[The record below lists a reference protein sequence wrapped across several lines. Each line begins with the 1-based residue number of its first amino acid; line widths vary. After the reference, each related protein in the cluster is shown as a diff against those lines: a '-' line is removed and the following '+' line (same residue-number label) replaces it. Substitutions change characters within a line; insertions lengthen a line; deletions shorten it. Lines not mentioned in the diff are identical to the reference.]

1 MIRTRSSF
9 LRNMIC
15 LLAFTLLASVSHAQI
30 MYRLLK
36 KTSTTLSNGQSVD
49 VLVGECYP
57 LISSE
62 ESGAILK
69 LKFGGYTFYVPRSAC
84 SLIPDGEISAATTR
98 YEKDYADFLP
108 NIREYE
114 EDQARKRTSTPSAP
128 ALIPAP
134 QPSNVTIEPLYTWD
148 VTVYVG
154 RKYWA
159 TKDKYEVYTN
169 LTTEV
174 QAKTRSEAERIAADR
189 SYTTKSTFIGASIKV
204 EPAGTEGAKFR
215 VYNCEATRQ

>member
-9 LRNMIC
+9 LRNMIY
-15 LLAFTLLASVSHAQI
+15 LLAFTLMTSISDAQI
-30 MYRLLK
+30 MYRVTK
-36 KTSTTLSNGQSVD
+36 STSTTLNNGQD
-49 VLVGECYP
+49 VFISGGCFP

-69 LKFGGYTFYVPRSAC
+69 LKFGGYTFYVPRSSC
-84 SLIPDGEISAATTR
+84 SLVPDSEISAANTQ
-98 YEKDYADFLP
+98 YEKNYANYLP
-108 NIREYE
+108 RIREYE
-114 EDQARKRTSTPSAP
+114 EDQARKRASTPSAP
-128 ALIPAP
+128 APVPAP

-169 LTTEV
+169 LKTEV

-189 SYTTKSTFIGASIKV
+189 SYTTQSTFIGASIKV